1 MSGIEPPPRTYL
13 YAPGSERRLMEKAL
27 AGDAD
32 AVVLDLE
39 DAVAP
44 ARKAEARAAVAEV
57 LRARPAKPALVR
69 INAQSSGL
77 AEEDLAAIAG
87 PWLAG
92 VRLPKVESPEW
103 VRSVAAY
110 LDRIGCAA
118 SIYPLIES
126 ALGLERAYE
135 IACAHPRVA
144 GIGLG
149 EADLSADLG
158 VAGEAGLLYARS
170 RIVVAARA
178 AGLPAPAQ
186 SVYPHVRDL
195 DGLRRS
201 TEEGRALGFFGRSV
215 IHPAQIPVVHE
226 VFTPGAEE
234 VRRAR
239 ELVAALERAE
249 ASGTGAVAL
258 PDGRFVD
265 RAVVEAARRTLAL
278 AARDPGNDFR

>member
-1 MSGIEPPPRTYL
+1 MNGIEPPPRTYL

-27 AGDAD
+27 AGAAD

-44 ARKAEARAAVAEV
+44 IRKAEARMLVAEL
-57 LRARPAKPALVR
+57 LRTPPAKPVLVR
-69 INAQSSGL
+69 INAESSGL
-77 AEEDLAAIAG
+77 AEQDLAEIAG

-92 VRLPKVESPEW
+92 VRLPKVESPAW
-103 VRSVAAY
+103 VQAVATY
-110 LDRIGCAA
+110 LDRVGCAA
-118 SIYPLIES
+118 AIHPLIES
-126 ALGLERAYE
+126 ALGVERAYE
-135 IACAHPRVA
+135 IARAHARVT

-158 VAGEAGLLYARS
+158 VADAAGLLYARS

-178 AGLPAPAQ
+178 AGLPPPAQ
-186 SVYPHVRDL
+186 SVYPYVRDL

-201 TEEGRALGFFGRSV
+201 TEEGRRLGFFGRSV
-215 IHPAQIPVVHE
+215 IHPTQIPVVHE
-226 VFTPGAEE
+226 ACTPDAEE

-249 ASGTGAVAL
+249 ASGTGALAL

-265 RAVVEAARRTLAL
+265 RAVAEAARRTLTI
-278 AARDPGNDFR
+278 AARSVRS